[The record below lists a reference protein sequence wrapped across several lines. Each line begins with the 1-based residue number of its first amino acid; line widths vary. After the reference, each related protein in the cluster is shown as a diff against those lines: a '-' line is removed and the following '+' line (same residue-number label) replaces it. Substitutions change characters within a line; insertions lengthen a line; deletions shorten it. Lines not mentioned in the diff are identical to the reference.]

1 MRRRSR
7 EQSLIVPPQFS
18 LGRPR
23 ATSGL
28 RSDIRA
34 LLGYPMIS
42 IHALGSSQAVL
53 AFRRTLLL
61 PFHEMTILEY
71 FI

>member
-42 IHALGSSQAVL
+42 LGASQAVL
-53 AFRRTLLL
+53 AFRRTFLL
-61 PFHEMTILEY
+61 PFYEMTILEY